1 MADFLYTLIIYPLE
15 QLIELSFAFCM
26 RVFRNQG
33 ISVLF
38 VSVTVTLFCLPLYI
52 VAERWQETQRK
63 TEARLKDGVERIK
76 RCFKGD
82 EQYMILTTFYR
93 QNHYHPMMALRS
105 SFSLLIQ
112 VPFFIAA
119 YHFLSHLESLK
130 GVSFLFIRDM
140 GSPDALFSVG
150 SFSINILPIL
160 MTIINCVSG
169 AIYSKGHEAKEKIQI
184 YGMAAI
190 FLVLLYNSPAGLVVY
205 WTMNNVFSLV
215 KNIFYKIKNPLKALY
230 ICLCTFILAGD
241 IYLIF
246 IGHGLLKK
254 RLALAA
260 AISVLALL
268 PLFVRFVN
276 FLVSEFASPLLENKK
291 LRTKLFLF
299 STVCLALF
307 CGFVIPSEM
316 VSSSVQE
323 FSDIDGIASPF
334 YFLRNSL
341 FQGLGFFLFW
351 PVCIY
356 FLFGK
361 RIQTILS
368 IFFSAFLIC
377 GVVNT
382 YIFPG
387 DYGSLNNNLMFLND
401 ILGFEILPSLINL
414 LVLVAVLAAVLLL
427 LKFFSQSMFIVSSG
441 LCVVFVAISVFNAVK
456 IHRDYK
462 SYRAM
467 VDSEEAIDAIEPRF
481 SLSSTGKNVVC
492 IMLDCAESAYV
503 ERIFEELPQLGEMFD
518 GFVYYKNTVSY
529 NGHTLMSSPSLFGGY
544 EYTPFEINSRAD
556 LPLLETQTQSL
567 LMLARVFSEELG
579 YDAFLFDAPWANFSH
594 IPDMRI
600 TEKYPKITGGNLMR
614 PYVDIWKKE
623 HPGTYNTTPLTS
635 RNMKRN
641 FIYVSLFRLSPV
653 FSRSFIYDNGRYLG
667 LSNIKDAGV
676 MLTAYSAMDYLPELT
691 KISDSSEGSF
701 VYMVNDMTHEGDLI
715 AAPEYK
721 FNEFARFDENA
732 NYFKLTGYSGNA
744 SAFVLLGEWF
754 EYLKENGVYDNTRI
768 ILVSDHGN
776 GTQPY
781 EFETPY
787 VDNGNSGRY
796 ERKDKLHPILLEKD
810 FNLRGG
816 VSVNMDFMTTADV
829 PSLALQGLLENPKN
843 PFTGNPID
851 MKMKSDGAIVTTSHN
866 HQPVQQLNNKFR
878 ISDDEWFLVK
888 DTIFKD
894 ENWTRHEA
902 P

>member
-169 AIYSKGHEAKEKIQI
+169 AIYSRGHPAREKVQI
-184 YGMAAI
+184 YAMAAI

-205 WTMNNVFSLV
+205 WTMNNALSLV
-215 KNIFYKIKNPLKALY
+215 KNVFYKIKNPLKALY
-230 ICLCTFILAGD
+230 VCLCTFILAGD

-276 FLVSEFASPLLENKK
+276 FLVSEFVSPLLENSR
-291 LRTKLFLF
+291 LRTKVFLACA
-299 STVCLALF
+299 VALAVF
-307 CGFVIPSEM
+307 CGYVIPSEM

-323 FSDIDGIASPF
+323 FSDVDSIASPF
-334 YFLRNSL
+334 YFLRASL
-341 FQGLGFFLFW
+341 FQGMGLFLFW
-351 PVCIY
+351 PACIY
-356 FLFGK
+356 FMFGK
-361 RIQTILS
+361 KIQTILS
-368 IFFSAFLIC
+368 LFFCSLLLC

-382 YIFPG
+382 YMFPG
-387 DYGSLNNNLMFLND
+387 DYGSLNNSLMFIDD
-401 ILGFEILPSLINL
+401 IRGVEILPAIINL
-414 LVLVAVLAAVLLL
+414 LMLACAVVVILLL
-427 LKFFSQSMFIVSSG
+427 CKFISSG
-441 LCVVFVAISVFNAVK
+441 AFVLCAGLCAVFAAISIFNSAR
-456 IHRDYK
+456 ISRAYNDYRD
-462 SYRAM
+462 M
-467 VDSEEAIDAIEPRF
+467 VDAGGKVDAIEPMMR
-481 SLSSTGKNVVC
+481 LSTTGKNVICV
-492 IMLDCAESAYV
+492 MLDRAESAYV
-503 ERIFEELPQLGEMFD
+503 ERIFEELPQLNEMFD

-529 NGHTLMSSPSLFGGY
+529 NGHTLISSPSLFGGY
-544 EYTPFEINSRAD
+544 EYTPYEINSRAD
-556 LPLLETQTQSL
+556 IPLLETQTQAL
-567 LMLARVFSEELG
+567 LMLARIFSEDLG
-579 YDAFLFDAPWANFSH
+579 YDAFLFDSPWANFSH
-594 IPDMRI
+594 IPNMTI
-600 TEKYPKITGGNLMR
+600 TDGYPKITGANLMR
-614 PYVDIWKKE
+614 RYVDIWKEE
-623 HPGTYNTTPLTS
+623 HPGTYSTEPITS
-635 RNMKRN
+635 NNMVRN
-641 FIYVSLFRLSPV
+641 FIYVSFFRILPV
-653 FSRSFIYDNGRYLG
+653 FTRSFVYDDGRYLG
-667 LSNIKDAGV
+667 LSNIKDMGV
-676 MLTAYSAMDYLPELT
+676 MLTAYSAMDYLSELT
-691 KISDSSEGSF
+691 EFNDSLEGSF
-701 VYMVNDMTHEGDLI
+701 VYMVNDMTHEGDLL

-721 FNEFARFDENA
+721 FDEFAHFDTNA
-732 NYFKLTGYSGNA
+732 TYFKLPGYSGNA
-744 SAFVLLGEWF
+744 SAFLLLGEWF
-754 EYLKENGVYDNTRI
+754 EYLKQNGAYDNTRI

-776 GTQPY
+776 GFQSSD
-781 EFETPY
+781 FVTPSL
-787 VDNGNSGRY
+787 DGR
-796 ERKDKLHPILLEKD
+796 ENKDKLHPILFEKD
-810 FNLRGG
+810 FGSRGG
-816 VSVNMDFMTTADV
+816 VSINMDFMTTADV
-829 PSLALQGLLENPKN
+829 PSLALEGLLENPKN

-851 MKMKSDGAIVTTSHN
+851 MKKKSGGAIVTTSNN
-866 HQPVQQLNNKFR
+866 HQPAQQLGKLFK
-878 ISDDEWFLVK
+878 ISDDEWYLVK
-888 DTIFKD
+888 DNIFED
-894 ENWTRHEA
+894 ENWTKHKA